1 MTKEEKLQEL
11 INKAAEKYSPQQK
24 NLLTTAIRGLVA
36 EAEAKKIPLDI
47 EKPEK
52 GFSLDEIVKMAS
64 DSIDQLSTPSPDN
77 KPKDDKPKDE
87 PADKNDRTKEAPD
100 PPKKPGKK
108 DDNKDPQIL
117 PSGARV
123 PDDIDP
129 NDVSTIEVTNPIT
142 LADTKKIVAARNK
155 LKAAQQTSKQDTQS
169 MEKLKQII
177 VDINSKETDN

>member
-1 MTKEEKLQEL
+1 MTKEEKLHEL

-64 DSIDQLSTPSPDN
+64 DSIDQLSTPPPDN
-77 KPKDDKPKDE
+77 KHKDE
-87 PADKNDRTKEAPD
+87 PADKDDKTKEPPD

-142 LADTKKIVAARNK
+142 LADTKKIVAARQK

>member
-24 NLLTTAIRGLVA
+24 NLLATAIRGLVA

-64 DSIDQLSTPSPDN
+64 DSIDQLSTPPPDN
-77 KPKDDKPKDE
+77 KPKDE
-87 PADKNDRTKEAPD
+87 PADKDDKTKEPPD

-142 LADTKKIVAARNK
+142 LADTKKIVAARQK